1 MLKLCDVNDS
11 GQSVWLVAPGV
22 TVGRDQ
28 VCDLCIPDDSI
39 AKLHLK
45 IAIKGGQ
52 LTLGNVSGDSHVLVN
67 GKPIAS
73 ACRIKLNDQITIGTR
88 TLQIIDPKVTKLN
101 SSKSKN
107 TAWALRA
114 NHKAIA
120 GKVFPV
126 KGGAVVGRSEECDI
140 TFSLSHLSRRHA
152 RLEVREGLLFAID
165 LGSANGTFVNGRRI
179 TESRVRRGDELRF
192 DSLSFSVVGPVDDL
206 DRTAVRPAISSHLM
220 KSPKIGS
227 GEVAAED
234 VTQRSFS
241 ASIAGLR
248 EESPSMAEPQEEKLQ
263 PRIPIKALGLTLLL
277 VAGAAGY
284 LWVNNQGVFS

>member
-28 VCDLCIPDDSI
+28 GCDLCLPDDSI

-45 IAIKGGQ
+45 IAIKGDQ
-52 LTLGNVSGDSHVLVN
+52 LTLGNVSGGSQVLVN
-67 GKPIAS
+67 GKSVAS
-73 ACRIKLNDQITIGTR
+73 ACHLKLNDRITIGSR
-88 TLQIIDPKVTKLN
+88 TLQIVDPKVTKLS
-101 SSKSKN
+101 SSKAKN
-107 TAWALRA
+107 VAWALRA

-152 RLEVREGLLFAID
+152 RMEVREGLLFVID

-192 DSLSFSVVGPVDDL
+192 DSLSFSVVGPADDL

-220 KSPKIGS
+220 KSSRLAS
-227 GEVAAED
+227 GEIAAED
-234 VTQRSFS
+234 VTQRSF
-241 ASIAGLR
+241 AVPIGEQR
-248 EESPSMAEPQEEKLQ
+248 EEAPNMVESLEGEPKPSISM
-263 PRIPIKALGLTLLL
+263 KAMGLAVLLI
-277 VAGAAGY
+277 AGAAGY
-284 LWVNNQGVFS
+284 FWLNTLGVF